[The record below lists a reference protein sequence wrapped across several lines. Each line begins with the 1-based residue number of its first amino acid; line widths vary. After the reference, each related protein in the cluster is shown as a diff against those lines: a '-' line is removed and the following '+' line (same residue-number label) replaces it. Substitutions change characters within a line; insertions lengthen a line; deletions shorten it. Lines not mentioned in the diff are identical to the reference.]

1 VESLVELNLLH
12 ISLHISNKFKILLPA
27 SSYNLFQDTQT
38 KQNHQMKQF
47 FNMAFFALLN
57 HQYLFA
63 QGKERTML
71 DYGGIPDCSS
81 TQCAQNNGEA
91 FYYATQDSMAGD
103 TV

>member
-1 VESLVELNLLH
+1 
-12 ISLHISNKFKILLPA
+12 
-27 SSYNLFQDTQT
+27 
-38 KQNHQMKQF
+38 MKQF
-47 FNMAFFALLN
+47 FDVAFFALLN
-57 HQYLFA
+57 HQYLFV